1 MHGLVIFQVV
11 VLGCWVHI
19 QGWRRVKK
27 GGGWGGVPASNCSFF
42 TPRAPLGTACGT
54 GHGG

>member
-42 TPRAPLGTACGT
+42 TPRAQLGTACGT